1 MTLRLEHAA
10 MRTAVSDVHKAYEE
24 LTDARTKADQRVASL
39 LAAGWTGIA
48 SDAFSDAWSDW
59 LAGAQQVE
67 DGLEAMGQLLDA
79 VHRDMVNQD
88 DGSQAALDQ
97 VSARI
102 VERLS

>member
-1 MTLRLEHAA
+1 MDRDRVRRLLR
-10 MRTAVSDVHKAYEE
+10 R
-24 LTDARTKADQRVASL
+24 R
-39 LAAGWTGIA
+39 
-48 SDAFSDAWSDW
+48 SDW

>member
-10 MRTAVSDVHKAYEE
+10 MRTAVSDVHRAHEE
-24 LTDARTKADQRVASL
+24 LTDARAKADQRVSSL
-39 LAAGWTGIA
+39 LSAGWTGIA
-48 SDAFSDAWSDW
+48 SDAFSEAWTDW

-67 DGLEAMGQLLDA
+67 AGLEAMGQLLDA
-79 VHRDMVNQD
+79 VHRDMTAQD

-97 VSARI
+97 ISARI